1 MQNPQ
6 AMDYINSLVMGAQAV
21 HRDGVSLPSLLLVP
35 NLGELVSQFKH
46 DVHYVLAADDDR
58 VKRGGAAKHH
68 DGLDDELA
76 LELSKR
82 DIKSPDQ
89 VFIAGDPIKVSGL
102 DFLSSQDENG
112 ELRIYARGVALS
124 VVLYPGV
131 QFIKVEAYED
141 HSLNLDGFTNESP
154 LLHENSKDVALST
167 INQDPS
173 MLLEDLTKHSTA
185 FEEAADMTDLFVS
198 PLAEQN
204 PSNSVGG
211 AMVAHT
217 GPSQGEPYSDGKEN
231 KKLKV
236 RRLPVAGE
244 VPSEVHNKE
253 DKCCSAPE
261 DTASEPDGAKGE
273 PLKQT
278 QPLDSAQEA
287 VVEGKLKITTAN
299 QMASTTVNL
308 DVLPVDSVILG
319 NFLLVPDAMSPVKF
333 QILHEDGTTI
343 KEVSI
348 NAICKLEGTNSLN
361 KETGANENPGSH
373 KKAPESPPKNSRPFQ
388 CEMCSATFNR
398 LGNYTRHQ
406 KIHTVRTKEDER
418 FHCKECGKSFIQR
431 CDLTRHLHVHTGT
444 EPHRCSLCGKGYIR
458 HSDLVT
464 HQRFHNKEKPFGCPH
479 CAKGFSQRG
488 DLNRHLR
495 SIHLQVK
502 PLMCGHCHKKFAK
515 EATLIRHMRT
525 SHREMLLQSVLKG

>member
-1 MQNPQ
+1 MQSPP
-6 AMDYINSLVMGAQAV
+6 AMDYINSLVMGAQ
-21 HRDGVSLPSLLLVP
+21 HREGLALPSLLLVP
-35 NLGELVSQFKH
+35 SLGELVSQFKQ
-46 DVHYVLAADDDR
+46 DVHYVLAADDGRRREDDDVLEVR
-58 VKRGGAAKHH
+58 RDAK
-68 DGLDDELA
+68 A
-76 LELSKR
+76 
-82 DIKSPDQ
+82 DQ
-89 VFIAGDPIKVSGL
+89 QLLVAGDAVKVSGL
-102 DFLSSQDENG
+102 DFLGAQEDSG
-112 ELRIYARGVALS
+112 EWPSPRRGARALS
-124 VVLYPGV
+124 AALCPSGV

-141 HSLNLDGFTNESP
+141 HSLHLDGFAGESP

-185 FEEAADMTDLFVS
+185 FEEAADMTDLFVT
-198 PLAEQN
+198 PLGEQN
-204 PSNSVGG
+204 APGTPL
-211 AMVAHT
+211 VAQ
-217 GPSQGEPYSDGKEN
+217 PDGKEN
-231 KKLKV
+231 KKLKS
-236 RRLPVAGE
+236 RRAASPPA
-244 VPSEVHNKE
+244 KE
-253 DKCCSAPE
+253 DKCCSAPDE
-261 DTASEPDGAKGE
+261 PEPGRDKSEP
-273 PLKQT
+273 PPPPPPPTL
-278 QPLDSAQEA
+278 L
-287 VVEGKLKITTAN
+287 EGKLKITAGN
-299 QMASTTVNL
+299 PLATVNL

-348 NAICKLEGTNSLN
+348 NAICKLEGTNPIN
-361 KETGANENPGSH
+361 KDAGIKCAGESPGSLR
-373 KKAPESPPKNSRPFQ
+373 KTPESAPKNSRPFQ

-479 CAKGFSQRG
+479 CSKGFSQRG

-525 SHREMLLQSVLKG
+525 SHREMLLQSVLKA

>member
-1 MQNPQ
+1 MMQNPPA
-6 AMDYINSLVMGAQAV
+6 AMEYINSLVMGAQSV
-21 HRDGVSLPSLLLVP
+21 HREGVALPSLLLVP

-46 DVHYVLAADDDR
+46 DVHYVLAADDE
-58 VKRGGAAKHH
+58 AAKAKRASKTHQ

-76 LELSKR
+76 LELAKR
-82 DIKSPDQ
+82 DVKSPDQ
-89 VFIAGDPIKVSGL
+89 VFVAGDAIKVSGL
-102 DFLSSQDENG
+102 DFLTSQEEN
-112 ELRIYARGVALS
+112 
-124 VVLYPGV
+124 GV
-131 QFIKVEAYED
+131 QFIKVETYED

-204 PSNSVGG
+204 PSNPVSG
-211 AMVAHT
+211 ALGPHT
-217 GPSQGEPYSDGKEN
+217 SPAQAEHYSDGKEN
-231 KKLKV
+231 RKLHNQCTSET
-236 RRLPVAGE
+236 GE
-244 VPSEVHNKE
+244 PAAKE
-253 DKCCSAPE
+253 DSVPAEPTPGPGLSQDSAKDRPVKQAQAL
-261 DTASEPDGAKGE
+261 DTA
-273 PLKQT
+273 
-278 QPLDSAQEA
+278 QEVA
-287 VVEGKLKITTAN
+287 VEGKLKIATAN

-348 NAICKLEGTNSLN
+348 NAICKLEGTNSPN
-361 KETGANENPGSH
+361 RETGTNESQGSL
-373 KKAPESPPKNSRPFQ
+373 KRALESPQKTSRPFQ

-479 CAKGFSQRG
+479 CTKGFSQRG
-488 DLNRHLR
+488 DSHL
-495 SIHLQVK
+495 LT
-502 PLMCGHCHKKFAK
+502 PLCYFEHSQIF
-515 EATLIRHMRT
+515 
-525 SHREMLLQSVLKG
+525 

>member
-1 MQNPQ
+1 MQSPP
-6 AMDYINSLVMGAQAV
+6 AMDYINSLVMGAQ
-21 HRDGVSLPSLLLVP
+21 HRDGGLALPSLLLVP
-35 NLGELVSQFKH
+35 SLGELVSQFKQ
-46 DVHYVLAADDDR
+46 DVHYVLAADDGR
-58 VKRGGAAKHH
+58 RPSRE
-68 DGLDDELA
+68 DDEA
-76 LELSKR
+76 LGGRR
-82 DIKSPDQ
+82 DAKADPQ
-89 VFIAGDPIKVSGL
+89 QLLVAGDAVKVSGL
-102 DFLSSQDENG
+102 DFLGAQEDSG
-112 ELRIYARGVALS
+112 EWPSPRRGARALS
-124 VVLYPGV
+124 TALCPPGV

-141 HSLNLDGFTNESP
+141 HSLNLDGFASESP

-185 FEEAADMTDLFVS
+185 FEEAADMTDLFVT
-198 PLAEQN
+198 PLGEQN
-204 PSNSVGG
+204 APNSL
-211 AMVAHT
+211 VAQ
-217 GPSQGEPYSDGKEN
+217 PDGKEN
-231 KKLKV
+231 KKLKS
-236 RRLPVAGE
+236 RRPAS
-244 VPSEVHNKE
+244 PPAKE
-253 DKCCSAPE
+253 DKCCSAP
-261 DTASEPDGAKGE
+261 DEPE
-273 PLKQT
+273 PSRDKPEPQAML
-278 QPLDSAQEA
+278 
-287 VVEGKLKITTAN
+287 EGKLKITASN
-299 QMASTTVNL
+299 QLAHSLNL

-333 QILHEDGTTI
+333 QLSSRRLSQILHEDGTTI

-348 NAICKLEGTNSLN
+348 NAICKLEGTNPTN
-361 KETGANENPGSH
+361 KDNSGAGESPGSL
-373 KKAPESPPKNSRPFQ
+373 KKTPESPPKNSRPFQ

-479 CAKGFSQRG
+479 CSKGFSQRG

-525 SHREMLLQSVLKG
+525 SHREMLLQSVLKA

>member
-1 MQNPQ
+1 MQ
-6 AMDYINSLVMGAQAV
+6 ADKATMDYINTLMIGA
-21 HRDGVSLPSLLLVP
+21 HRESVALPSLILVP
-35 NLGELVSQFKH
+35 NLGELVHQLKH
-46 DVHYVLAADDDR
+46 DVHYVVAPDEDAKAKTDNAEDD
-58 VKRGGAAKHH
+58 
-68 DGLDDELA
+68 LA

-82 DIKSPDQ
+82 DAKSPDPIF
-89 VFIAGDPIKVSGL
+89 VPGDAIKVSGL
-102 DFLSSQDENG
+102 DFLGTGDCPA
-112 ELRIYARGVALS
+112 IKHDVALGAAD
-124 VVLYPGV
+124 YAGV
-131 QFIKVEAYED
+131 QFIKVETYED
-141 HSLNLDGFTNESP
+141 QSLNLDGFTGESP
-154 LLHENSKDVALST
+154 LLHENSKDVALSN

-173 MLLEDLTKHSTA
+173 MLLDDLTKHSTA
-185 FEEAADMTDLFVS
+185 FEETADMAELFAS

-204 PSNSVGG
+204 TVQSSSSPTVD
-211 AMVAHT
+211 AYL
-217 GPSQGEPYSDGKEN
+217 QDKEN
-231 KKLKV
+231 KT
-236 RRLPVAGE
+236 E
-244 VPSEVHNKE
+244 
-253 DKCCSAPE
+253 
-261 DTASEPDGAKGE
+261 
-273 PLKQT
+273 QT
-278 QPLDSAQEA
+278 K
-287 VVEGKLKITTAN
+287 EGKSVQEEDREDSKQAESPAICTATPGKSPGVDLSSPVGLN
-299 QMASTTVNL
+299 
-308 DVLPVDSVILG
+308 VLPVDSVILG

-333 QILHEDGTTI
+333 QVLHEDGTTI

-348 NAICKLEGTNSLN
+348 NAICKLEGASPL
-361 KETGANENPGSH
+361 GRQQPSS
-373 KKAPESPPKNSRPFQ
+373 KAMVEAPVRKSDTPKASRPFR

-418 FHCKECGKSFIQR
+418 FHCDECGKSFIQR
-431 CDLTRHLHVHTGT
+431 CDLTRHLHVHAGT

-525 SHREMLLQSVLKG
+525 SHREMLLQSVLKGR